1 MSRTVKAKSTKS
13 REKIA
18 EIQRTLSGM
27 EYLSSGTLL
36 KRMKV
41 CGNPRCHCASDP
53 AARHGPYFE
62 WSYLKAGKLH
72 HRTLTPEQAEI
83 MQLAIANQ
91 RESQETNARLG
102 GSDPGP
108 NRTHD
113 AEIALK
119 PPMQAVITR
128 KCVRRCAECKT
139 GMDLP
144 RFSGQVIL
152 LLADRI

>member
-1 MSRTVKAKSTKS
+1 MPTAADAKSTKS

-18 EIQRTLSGM
+18 GIKREISSM

-72 HRTLTPEQAEI
+72 HRTLTREQAEI
-83 MQLAIANQ
+83 MRLAIANQ
-91 RESQETNARLG
+91 RKAKKLMRVWETQTLNLIEL
-102 GSDPGP
+102 STP
-108 NRTHD
+108 
-113 AEIALK
+113 K
-119 PPMQAVITR
+119 
-128 KCVRRCAECKT
+128 
-139 GMDLP
+139 
-144 RFSGQVIL
+144 
-152 LLADRI
+152 

>member
-1 MSRTVKAKSTKS
+1 MTTAATAKSKKS

-18 EIQRTLSGM
+18 EIQRTISSM

-72 HRTLTPEQAEI
+72 HRTLTPEQAEL
-83 MQLAIANQ
+83 MRLAIANQ
-91 RESQETNARLG
+91 RKARKLMRVWEAQTL
-102 GSDPGP
+102 
-108 NRTHD
+108 NL
-113 AEIALK
+113 I
-119 PPMQAVITR
+119 
-128 KCVRRCAECKT
+128 
-139 GMDLP
+139 DLTTP
-144 RFSGQVIL
+144 K
-152 LLADRI
+152 

>member
-1 MSRTVKAKSTKS
+1 MPPAADAKSTKS

-27 EYLSSGTLL
+27 QYLSSGTLL
-36 KRMKV
+36 KRMKA

-83 MQLAIANQ
+83 MRLAIANQ
-91 RESQETNARLG
+91 RKAKKLMRVWEAQTLNLIE
-102 GSDPGP
+102 
-108 NRTHD
+108 
-113 AEIALK
+113 LK
-119 PPMQAVITR
+119 TT
-128 KCVRRCAECKT
+128 K
-139 GMDLP
+139 
-144 RFSGQVIL
+144 
-152 LLADRI
+152 

>member
-1 MSRTVKAKSTKS
+1 MTTAADAKSKKS
-13 REKIA
+13 RQKIA
-18 EIQRTLSGM
+18 EIQRTISGM

-83 MQLAIANQ
+83 MRLAIANQ
-91 RESQETNARLG
+91 RKAKKLL
-102 GSDPGP
+102 
-108 NRTHD
+108 RTWEAQTLHLI
-113 AEIALK
+113 ELRTPK
-119 PPMQAVITR
+119 
-128 KCVRRCAECKT
+128 
-139 GMDLP
+139 
-144 RFSGQVIL
+144 
-152 LLADRI
+152 

>member
-1 MSRTVKAKSTKS
+1 MPTAADAKSTKS

-18 EIQRTLSGM
+18 EIQREISLM

-72 HRTLTPEQAEI
+72 HRTLTPEQVEI
-83 MQLAIANQ
+83 MRLAIANQ
-91 RESQETNARLG
+91 RKAKKLMRVWEAQT
-102 GSDPGP
+102 
-108 NRTHD
+108 
-113 AEIALK
+113 LK
-119 PPMQAVITR
+119 LIELTTP
-128 KCVRRCAECKT
+128 K
-139 GMDLP
+139 
-144 RFSGQVIL
+144 
-152 LLADRI
+152 